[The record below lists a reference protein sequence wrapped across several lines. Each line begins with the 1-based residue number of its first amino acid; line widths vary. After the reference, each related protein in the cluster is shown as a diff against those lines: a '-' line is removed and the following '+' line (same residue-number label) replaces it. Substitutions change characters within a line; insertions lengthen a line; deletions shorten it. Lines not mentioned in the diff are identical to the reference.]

1 MEDTGKKAVSY
12 KLFWRQFRYVGRN
25 VSVQAQNKA
34 LVFCCGDACDI
45 YITGGCRK
53 VAVSL
58 IVLIRDV
65 VRNRLFLSQKSE
77 LAGKEDLQVAEEILI
92 NPRL

>member
-1 MEDTGKKAVSY
+1 MAENILWILTVYLMLMNAMGLVAMGVDKA
-12 KLFWRQFRYVGRN
+12 KAKRHTWRIPEKRLFRYVGRN

-53 VAVSL
+53 VAVS
-58 IVLIRDV
+58 
-65 VRNRLFLSQKSE
+65 
-77 LAGKEDLQVAEEILI
+77 
-92 NPRL
+92 